1 MTKNFD
7 HSPFE
12 ILIPV
17 SFARDFMDVVGA
29 GKPKEI
35 DYFIDGVCCGFAIA
49 CEVADGNLKLDSAKT
64 GIEIVRG
71 FKLAK
76 GLEDND
82 D

>member
-17 SFARDFMDVVGA
+17 SFAHEFMEVVGA
-29 GKPKEI
+29 GEPKEI
-35 DYFIDGVCCGFAIA
+35 DDFISGVCCGFAIA
-49 CEVADGNLKLDSAKT
+49 CEVADGNLKLASAKT
-64 GIEIVRG
+64 GLEIVRG

-76 GLEDND
+76 DLEDND